1 MKQRGKFITFEG
13 IEKCGKGTVIKE
25 AEKYLKNK
33 GIEVVTG
40 REPGGISFGED
51 IRNIL
56 LNSKYKGKICLDS
69 ELALFYASRAQYVHD
84 FVKPNL
90 KQEKI
95 VLSDR
100 YYDST
105 YAYQGF
111 GRTKRDGEREGI
123 LDIIRIFNRLFTE
136 NTHPNLTIILD
147 ISIDE
152 MIGRMKKQKEKK
164 DRFEKEKKEFHERV
178 HEGYL
183 WVANQFKKR
192 CVLVNNE
199 RPLDETLDE
208 VKLHLDC
215 LLEKYYKQ

>member
-1 MKQRGKFITFEG
+1 MKQQGKFITFEG
-13 IEKCGKGTVIKE
+13 IEKSGKGTIVKE

-33 GIEVVTG
+33 GLAVVSG

-56 LNSKYKGKICLDS
+56 LNPKYKGKVCLDS

-90 KQEKI
+90 NAGKI

-111 GRTKRDGEREGI
+111 GRIIKEDKRKGI
-123 LDIIRIFNRLFTE
+123 LEIIGIFNRLFTE

-147 ISIDE
+147 ISIKE
-152 MIGRMKKQKEKK
+152 MLRRMNQQKEKK

-178 HEGYL
+178 RGGYL
-183 WVANQFKKR
+183 WIANRAKQR

-199 RPLDETLDE
+199 RPLEDTLDE
-208 VKLHLDC
+208 VRLHLDC